1 MHSLNAKEAQASLA
15 PLKIRIFAMHCTHFP
30 NAPLGL
36 KPLTPGRQGSLR
48 LIAFPHAGAGATAF
62 QRWGPALHQD
72 IELYAVQYPGREE
85 RAHEA
90 PLCQPQSLI
99 NQLIPALQPLQ
110 DKPLIFFGH
119 SLGGRVALALAM
131 ALPQP
136 PLQLIISACSSPF
149 LARHSQLLRMPRA
162 ALLNALCAGEGLDES
177 LIGDSALVDYYLPL
191 IRADLLLSSQLLF
204 PAQPGYHA
212 PLAMFYGENDEL
224 IDRQDLLDWRRIAQG
239 DFQQRTFAGGHMYI
253 TTQREAV
260 IAGVHQLLA
269 GRLSE
274 PASR

>member
-1 MHSLNAKEAQASLA
+1 MA
-15 PLKIRIFAMHCTHFP
+15 PLKIRIFTMHCTHFP

-62 QRWGPALHQD
+62 QRWSPTLHQD

-99 NQLIPALQPLQ
+99 NQLISALQPLQ

-212 PLAMFYGENDEL
+212 PLAMFYGENDKL

>member
-1 MHSLNAKEAQASLA
+1 
-15 PLKIRIFAMHCTHFP
+15 MHCTNFP
-30 NAPLGL
+30 AASRGL

-48 LIAFPHAGAGATAF
+48 LIVFPHAGGGAAAF
-62 QRWGPALHQD
+62 QRWSAGLHQE

-99 NQLIPALQPLQ
+99 NQLMPVLQPLQ

-136 PLQLIISACSSPF
+136 PLQLIISASSSPF

-204 PAQPGYHA
+204 PVQPGYHA

-224 IDRQDLLDWRRIAQG
+224 IDRQDLLDWRRLAQG
-239 DFQQRTFAGGHMYI
+239 DFQQRAFAGGHMYI
-253 TTQREAV
+253 ATQRDAV
-260 IAGVHQLLA
+260 IAGIHQLLA
-269 GRLSE
+269 GRLSD
-274 PASR
+274 PASI

>member
-1 MHSLNAKEAQASLA
+1 
-15 PLKIRIFAMHCTHFP
+15 MHCTHFP

-62 QRWGPALHQD
+62 QRWSPTLHQD

-131 ALPQP
+131 ALP
-136 PLQLIISACSSPF
+136 SNRRCS
-149 LARHSQLLRMPRA
+149 
-162 ALLNALCAGEGLDES
+162 
-177 LIGDSALVDYYLPL
+177 
-191 IRADLLLSSQLLF
+191 
-204 PAQPGYHA
+204 
-212 PLAMFYGENDEL
+212 
-224 IDRQDLLDWRRIAQG
+224 
-239 DFQQRTFAGGHMYI
+239 
-253 TTQREAV
+253 
-260 IAGVHQLLA
+260 
-269 GRLSE
+269 
-274 PASR
+274 

>member
-1 MHSLNAKEAQASLA
+1 MHPLPQRPTQLETADARA
-15 PLKIRIFAMHCTHFP
+15 PGQPAADRFSP
-30 NAPLGL
+30 
-36 KPLTPGRQGSLR
+36 RR
-48 LIAFPHAGAGATAF
+48 RRATAF
-62 QRWGPALHQD
+62 QGWSPSLHQD

-85 RAHEA
+85 RANEA
-90 PLCQPQSLI
+90 PLCHPQSLI

-119 SLGGRVALALAM
+119 SLGGRVALALAT

-136 PLQLIISACSSPF
+136 PLQLIISASSSPF
-149 LARHSQLLRMPRA
+149 LARHSSLLRMPRA
-162 ALLNALCAGEGLDES
+162 ALLNALCAGEGLDAS
-177 LIGDSALVDYYLPL
+177 LIGDSALLDYYLPL
-191 IRADLLLSSQLLF
+191 IRADLMLSSQLLF
-204 PAQPGYHA
+204 PAQPGYRA

-253 TTQREAV
+253 TTQRDAV
-260 IAGVHQLLA
+260 IAGIHQLLA
-269 GRLSE
+269 GHLSE